1 VTRSATTPG
10 AARQRLM
17 PMLFGFYPTQV
28 LHSLVRLDVPELLGD
43 GAATADRL
51 AAEAG
56 AHPPSLARLLRAG
69 VALELLDMDG
79 DEYRLT
85 EAGRLLRAGVPG
97 SVRNLALLFAGDPVW
112 RSWGRLERGV
122 RTGEPVYREVVGQ
135 DPFDHLAEHP
145 DEEAVF
151 NAAMAE
157 GTRAVAPVVVAAC
170 DLSGTRRV
178 ADIGGGNGVLLAAL
192 VNANPGLHGVL
203 FDTPAGLRDAER
215 TLTEAG
221 VRDRC
226 EIVPGDFF
234 ASVPE
239 RCDAY
244 LLKSVIHDW
253 DDERAVRILRRCRE
267 AMSPSSVL
275 YLVEP
280 VVPTDPAEL
289 ARIGTTLMSDLNML
303 VCTGGRERTEAE
315 FAGLFASAGLTRPTI
330 TACGPPTSFSVLRSV
345 LAGRGP
351 VNRG

>member
-1 VTRSATTPG
+1 
-10 AARQRLM
+10 M

-28 LHSLVRLDVPELLGD
+28 LHTLVRLGVPELLGD
-43 GAATADRL
+43 RLATADRL

-69 VALELLDMDG
+69 VALGLLDMDG

-85 EAGRLLRAGVPG
+85 ETGRLLRAGVPG
-97 SVRNLALLFAGDPVW
+97 SMRNVVLLFAGDPVW
-112 RSWGRLERGV
+112 RTWGRLEHSV
-122 RTGEPVYREVVGQ
+122 RTGEPVYRNVVGA
-135 DPFDHLAEHP
+135 DPFDYLAEHP

-151 NAAMAE
+151 NTAMAE
-157 GTRAVAPVVVAAC
+157 GTRASAPAVVAAC
-170 DLSGTRRV
+170 DLSGARRV
-178 ADIGGGNGVLLAAL
+178 VDIGGGNGVLLAAL
-192 VNANPGLHGVL
+192 LTANPGLQGVL

-234 ASVPE
+234 TSVPE

-244 LLKSVIHDW
+244 VLKSVIHDW

-267 AMSPSSVL
+267 AMSPSSVV
-275 YLVEP
+275 YVVDP

-315 FAGLFASAGLTRPTI
+315 FAALFAAAGLTRPTI
-330 TACGPPTSFSVLRSV
+330 TACRPPTSFAVLRSMA
-345 LAGRGP
+345 AGAAP